1 LATIEN
7 SRQRRKLQ
15 LTGVSTYVVSL
26 PKKWITDLKMK
37 IGDEVTLIKNP
48 NNSITLLSTMD
59 NFEAKK
65 SIIEISKD
73 DSEESLKRK
82 IIAIYLAGYKII
94 EIRSKGIKIQSSH
107 ARAIRELA
115 RTSMIGTEIVES
127 SSESISIQVLTRLPE
142 LSFEVALRRMY
153 LMASNMHREAIDA
166 LGIMDKEAAEEVIKM
181 DDEVDRFSLYMLR
194 NLFQAVQNG
203 EILLEIGLKKPS
215 DCLAYRTVIRCIER
229 IADHSVLIAKRIKFL
244 TSPIDKKT
252 LQSIN
257 QLSESALNVFENSIQ
272 ALTKSDYSLAEKVA
286 AQAAKTVQDE
296 KEVMSN
302 LKESE
307 SSSVIKFVL
316 EDIRRMVE
324 YSTDIAEVV
333 INENIRSVISEK

>member
-1 LATIEN
+1 LITIEN
-7 SRQRRKLQ
+7 NQQRRKLQ
-15 LTGVSTYVVSL
+15 LTGGSTYVVSL
-26 PKKWITDLKMK
+26 PKKWIDDLKMK

-48 NNSITLLSTMD
+48 NNSLTLLSTS
-59 NFEAKK
+59 NKFEAKK

-73 DSEESLKRK
+73 DSVESLKRK

-94 EIRSKGIKIQSSH
+94 EIHSKGIKIQSSH
-107 ARAIRELA
+107 TRIIRELA

-127 SSESISIQVLTRLPE
+127 SSESISMQVLTRLPE
-142 LSFEVALRRMY
+142 LSFDVALRRMY
-153 LMASNMHREAIDA
+153 LMASNMQREAIDA
-166 LGIMDKEAAEEVIKM
+166 LGRLDKEAGEEVIKM

-229 IADHSVLIAKRIKFL
+229 IADHSVLIAKRIKYL
-244 TSPIDKKT
+244 DSPINKKT
-252 LQSIN
+252 IQAIN
-257 QLSESALNVFENSIQ
+257 HLSDSALNVFEHSFQ
-272 ALTKSDYSLAEKVA
+272 ALTKNDYAMAEKVA
-286 AQAAKTVQDE
+286 VQATKAVQDE
-296 KEVMSN
+296 KEIMSN
-302 LKESE
+302 LRESE
-307 SSSVIKFVL
+307 NASVVKFVL
-316 EDIRRMVE
+316 EDIRRIAE

>member
-1 LATIEN
+1 MATIEN

-15 LTGVSTYVVSL
+15 LAGGSTYVVSL
-26 PKKWITDLKMK
+26 PKKWIDDLKMK

-48 NNSITLLSTMD
+48 NNSLTLLFTMD
-59 NFEAKK
+59 EFEAKK

-94 EIRSKGIKIQSSH
+94 IVRSKGIKIQSIH
-107 ARAIRELA
+107 ARAISELA
-115 RTSMIGTEIVES
+115 RSSMIGTEIVES
-127 SSESISIQVLTRLPE
+127 SSESIMIQVLTRLPE
-142 LSFEVALRRMY
+142 LSFDVALRRMH

-166 LGIMDKEAAEEVIKM
+166 LEKMDKEAAEEVVKM

-194 NLFQAVQNG
+194 NLSQAVQNG

-215 DCLAYRTVIRCIER
+215 DCLGYRTVIRCIER

-244 TSPIDKKT
+244 QSPIDKKI
-252 LQSIN
+252 LQSIT
-257 QLSESALNVFENSIQ
+257 QLSNDSLNIFENSIQ
-272 ALTKSDYSLAEKVA
+272 ALTKRDYSLAEKVA
-286 AQAAKTVQDE
+286 VQASKTVKDE
-296 KEVMSN
+296 KEVISN

-316 EDIRRMVE
+316 EDIRRTIE

-333 INENIRSVISEK
+333 INENIISVILEK

>member
-1 LATIEN
+1 MATIEN

-15 LTGVSTYVVSL
+15 LTGGSTYVVSL
-26 PKKWITDLKMK
+26 PKKWIGDLKMK

-48 NNSITLLSTMD
+48 NNSITLFFTMD
-59 NFEAKK
+59 EFEAKK

-94 EIRSKGIKIQSSH
+94 EIRSKGIKIQPTH
-107 ARAIRELA
+107 ARVIRELA
-115 RTSMIGTEIVES
+115 RSSMIGTEIVES
-127 SSESISIQVLTRLPE
+127 SSESIMIQILTRLPE
-142 LSFEVALRRMY
+142 LSFDVALRRMH
-153 LMASNMHREAIDA
+153 LMASNMHREAMDA
-166 LGIMDKEAAEEVIKM
+166 LEKMDKEAAEEVIKM

-194 NLFQAVQNG
+194 TLSQAVQNG

-215 DCLAYRTVIRCIER
+215 DCLGYRTVIRCIER

-244 TSPIDKKT
+244 QSPIDKKI
-252 LQSIN
+252 LQSIT
-257 QLSESALNVFENSIQ
+257 QLSSDSLNIFENSIV

-286 AQAAKTVQDE
+286 DQAANAVQNE
-296 KEVMSN
+296 KEFMSN
-302 LKESE
+302 LKESTN
-307 SSSVIKFVL
+307 SSVIKFVL
-316 EDIRRMVE
+316 EDIRRTIE

-333 INENIRSVISEK
+333 INENIRSVILEK

>member
-1 LATIEN
+1 LKTIEN
-7 SRQRRKLQ
+7 SQQRRKLQ
-15 LTGVSTYVVSL
+15 LTGGSTYVVSL
-26 PKKWITDLKMK
+26 PKKWVDDLKMK

-48 NNSITLLSTMD
+48 NNSITLLSYLD
-59 NFEAKK
+59 KFEAKK

-82 IIAIYLAGYKII
+82 IIATYLAGFKII

-115 RTSMIGTEIVES
+115 RSSMIGTEIVES
-127 SSESISIQVLTRLPE
+127 SSESISMQVLTRLPE

-166 LGIMDKEAAEEVIKM
+166 LGRLDKEAGEEVIKM

-215 DCLAYRTVIRCIER
+215 DCLAYRTIIRCIER
-229 IADHSVLIAKRIKFL
+229 IADHSVLIAKRIKYL
-244 TSPIDKKT
+244 DSPIDKKT
-252 LQSIN
+252 IQAIN
-257 QLSESALNVFENSIQ
+257 HLSESSLNVFEHSFQ
-272 ALTKSDYSLAEKVA
+272 ALTKNDYVLAEKVA
-286 AQAAKTVQDE
+286 VQSSKAVQDE
-296 KEVMSN
+296 KQVMSN
-302 LKESE
+302 LKESDN
-307 SSSVIKFVL
+307 SSVVKFIL
-316 EDIRRMVE
+316 EDIRRIAE
-324 YSTDIAEVV
+324 YSTDIAEVI

>member
-1 LATIEN
+1 MTSIEN
-7 SRQRRKLQ
+7 SQERRKLQ
-15 LTGVSTYVVSL
+15 LTGGSTFVVSL
-26 PKKWITDLKMK
+26 PKKWIDELKMK
-37 IGDEVTLIKNP
+37 IGDEVILIKNP
-48 NNSITLLSTMD
+48 NKSFTILSVFD
-59 NFEAKK
+59 KFETRK

-94 EIRSKGIKIQSSH
+94 EIISKGIRIQPNH
-107 ARAIRELA
+107 TKTIRELV

-127 SSESISIQVLTRLPE
+127 SSESIRIQILTRLPE

-153 LMASNMHREAIDA
+153 LMASNMHYEAIDA
-166 LGIMDKEAAEEVIKM
+166 LGKMDNEAAQEVIKM

-194 NLFQAVQNG
+194 NLFQAVQSG
-203 EILLEIGLKKPS
+203 EILLEIGLKKPT

-229 IADHSVLIAKRIKFL
+229 IADHAVLIAKRIKFL
-244 TSPIDKKT
+244 QTPIDKKT
-252 LQSIN
+252 IQSIN
-257 QLSESALNVFENSIQ
+257 HLSESAVNIFENSIQ
-272 ALTKSDYSLAEKVA
+272 ALTKNDYSLAEKVA
-286 AQAAKTVQDE
+286 IQASKTVQDE

-302 LKESE
+302 LKDSD

-316 EDIRRMVE
+316 EDIRRTVE

-333 INENIRSVISEK
+333 INENIRSVILEK

>member
-1 LATIEN
+1 MTTIEN

-15 LTGVSTYVVSL
+15 LAGGSTYVVSL
-26 PKKWITDLKMK
+26 PKKWIDDLKMK

-48 NNSITLLSTMD
+48 NNSVTLLSTMD
-59 NFEAKK
+59 KFEAKK

-115 RTSMIGTEIVES
+115 RSSMIGTEIVES
-127 SSESISIQVLTRLPE
+127 SSELIIIQVLTRLPE
-142 LSFEVALRRMY
+142 LSFDVALRRMH
-153 LMASNMHREAIDA
+153 LMTSNMHREAIDA
-166 LGIMDKEAAEEVIKM
+166 LGKMDKEAAEEVVKM

-194 NLFQAVQNG
+194 NLSQAVQNV

-215 DCLAYRTVIRCIER
+215 DCLGYRTVIRCIER

-244 TSPIDKKT
+244 QSTIDKKI
-252 LQSIN
+252 LQSIT
-257 QLSESALNVFENSIQ
+257 QLSSDSLNIFENSIL

-286 AQAAKTVQDE
+286 DQAANAVQNE
-296 KEVMSN
+296 KEFMSN
-302 LKESE
+302 LKES
-307 SSSVIKFVL
+307 SNSSVIKFVL
-316 EDIRRMVE
+316 EDIRRTIE